1 MLSIIGYIA
10 FGFLLCLT
18 VLAWGIAVKAC
29 RAAAEPP
36 TIVFQ
41 AREGYVM
48 TVDFADGTQRKFHVE
63 GGVRHEQE

>member
-29 RAAAEPP
+29 RAATEPP

-41 AREGYVM
+41 AKEGYVM
-48 TVDFADGTQRKFHVE
+48 TADFKDGTQRKYRVE
-63 GGVRHEQE
+63 GGVWREQE